1 MNLKPD
7 GPKRRTAAGFSLL
20 EMVVAI
26 AILAMSLGVL
36 YRAVG
41 GATRSVSVDE
51 KVVYAV
57 ELARSLLALHAV
69 VPLSGFSDRGETEGG
84 YRWEV
89 LAGPLA
95 LSEDSRL
102 ENGQLQDIT
111 VTVTWA
117 DGLRERDFVL
127 QSVVAGEERE

>member
-1 MNLKPD
+1 MKPEA
-7 GPKRRTAAGFSLL
+7 PKRRIAAGFSLL

-57 ELARSLLALHAV
+57 ELARSVLALHAV
-69 VPLSGFSDRGETEGG
+69 VPAAGFSDRGETGG
-84 YRWEV
+84 GFRWSV
-89 LAGPLA
+89 TANPTALPPDSALAA
-95 LSEDSRL
+95 
-102 ENGQLQDIT
+102 GQLQDIAVSVAWT
-111 VTVTWA
+111 
-117 DGLRERDFVL
+117 DGPKERAFIL
-127 QSVVAGEERE
+127 HSVVAGEGEQGR